1 MLIKMEPTILT
12 ENGAPAFA
20 TTYSSLLDLFG
31 QLTRTLEPTKIE
43 ELLAKCWSESPER
56 TLQLMAYTR
65 DIRHGVGERRLF
77 YYMATWLMVHAPAT
91 YHANLPVF
99 LEQGYYRDLLL
110 LMKVK
115 ESLRIRIH
123 YTPEVALFVTDL
135 QAAKGLSAK
144 WAPSEGGRFDL
155 YAKVFAKHMGK
166 SPKEYRKFLA
176 AERARLQVLETY
188 LCAQAYDG
196 IDFQRIPSQ
205 AMLKYKDAFLRTCN
219 AEQVESEGRVALK
232 ERYEKYLQD
241 FKAGTAKINSGTLM
255 PHQLVKNPSSPAA
268 DALWNDLVAKQRGG
282 HLSESI
288 AICDV
293 SGSMSVE
300 VAPGVPAAHV
310 AVALG
315 LLIAEVSR
323 AADRRLI
330 TFSATPSLVTIP
342 QGSLSEKVQAT
353 MRMPWGMNTNY
364 HAVFKLLLEQRID
377 AKRLFVFSD
386 MQFDAS
392 GQWTQSLH
400 NQIASEYASAGRTM
414 PEVIYWN
421 LNAKGALP
429 VSATQHGVAL
439 VSGFSSKLLDL
450 FLSDKPLKPLS
461 LMLDALNRYTVTPP
475 VSSLD
480 VPATPIDWTSVTKAV
495 SHP

>member
-1 MLIKMEPTILT
+1 MEPTAFT

-31 QLTRTLEPTKIE
+31 QVTRTLDPTTLE
-43 ELLAKCWSESPER
+43 GLLAKCWAESPTR

-77 YYMATWLMVHAPAT
+77 YYMAAWLMVHAPAS
-91 YHANLPVF
+91 YDANLPAF

-115 ESLRIRIH
+115 ESLRIL

-135 QAAKGLSAK
+135 RASKGLSAK
-144 WAPSEGGRFDL
+144 WAPSEGGRFAL
-155 YAKVFAKHMGK
+155 YAKVFAKHLGM
-166 SPKEYRKFLA
+166 SPKAYRTFLT

-188 LCAQAYDG
+188 LCAQAYDRVS
-196 IDFQRIPSQ
+196 FERIPSQ

-219 AEQVESEGRVALK
+219 VHKVESDGRVALK
-232 ERYEKYLQD
+232 ERYEKYLED
-241 FKAGTAKINSGTLM
+241 VKAGTTKINSGTLM
-255 PHQLVKNPSSPAA
+255 PHQLVKDPSSPTA

-282 HLSESI
+282 HLDGAL

-293 SGSMSVE
+293 SGSMSTV
-300 VAPGVPAAHV
+300 VAPGVTAAHV

-330 TFSATPSLVTIP
+330 TFSETPTLVTIP
-342 QGSLSEKVQAT
+342 PGSLNEKVTAT
-353 MRMPWGMNTNY
+353 KCMPWGMNTNY
-364 HAVFKLLLEQRID
+364 HAVFKMLLEKRID

-392 GQWTQSLH
+392 GQWDQSLH
-400 NQIASEYASAGRTM
+400 DQIAAEYAAAGRTM
-414 PEVIYWN
+414 PEVVYWN
-421 LNAKGALP
+421 LASKGALP

-450 FLSDKPLKPLS
+450 FLSDKPLNPLTV
-461 LMLDALNRYTVTPP
+461 MLDALNRYTVTPP
-475 VSSLD
+475 ASSARPVVLRP
-480 VPATPIDWTSVTKAV
+480 VPWPSVTHAV
-495 SHP
+495 AHP

>member
-1 MLIKMEPTILT
+1 MEPTALT

-31 QLTRTLEPTKIE
+31 QLTRTLEPDKLE
-43 ELLAKCWSESPER
+43 GLMAKCWAESPER

-77 YYMATWLMVHAPAT
+77 YYMAAWLMVNQPGT
-91 YHANLPVF
+91 YHANLPLF

-115 ESLRIRIH
+115 EVLRMT
-123 YTPEVALFVTDL
+123 YTPEVALFVVDL
-135 QAAKGLSAK
+135 LASKGLAAK
-144 WAPSEGGRFDL
+144 WAPSEGGRFAL
-155 YAKVFAKHMGK
+155 FAKVFAKSLGM
-166 SPKEYRKFLA
+166 SPKQYRTFLTS
-176 AERARLQVLETY
+176 ERARLQVLETY
-188 LCAQAYDG
+188 LCAQTYDQV
-196 IDFQRIPSQ
+196 DFQRIPSQ

-219 AEQVESEGRVALK
+219 ANEVETEGRAALK
-232 ERYEKYLQD
+232 KRYEKYLQD
-241 FKAGTAKINSGTLM
+241 VKAGTAKINSGTLM
-255 PHQLVKNPSSPAA
+255 PHQLVKDPYSHTA
-268 DALWNDLVAKQRGG
+268 DVLWNDLVAKQRAG
-282 HLSESI
+282 HLSETI

-293 SGSMSVE
+293 SGSMSAE
-300 VAPGVPAAHV
+300 VAPGVTAAHV

-330 TFSATPSLVTIP
+330 TFSESPTLVTIP
-342 QGSLSEKVQAT
+342 PGTLQEKVRET
-353 MRMPWGMNTNY
+353 MSMPWGMNTDY

-392 GQWTQSLH
+392 GEWNQSLH
-400 NQIASEYASAGRTM
+400 NQIAAEYAAAGRTM

-421 LNAKGALP
+421 LAAKGALP

-450 FLSDKPLKPLS
+450 FLSDKPLNPLS
-461 LMLDALNRYTVTPP
+461 VMLDALDRYTVTPP
-475 VSSLD
+475 AVATHPSRP
-480 VPATPIDWTSVTKAV
+480 VPWPSVTHAV
-495 SHP
+495 AHP